1 MKSDLLII
9 IPAYNEEENIEKVVE
24 NLRINYGQYDYIVV
38 NDGSRDSTAQICR
51 EKGFHLLDLPVNLGL
66 AGAFQTGM
74 KYAYEKG
81 YAYAIQFDADGQH
94 LPEYLDA
101 MLERIRQGY
110 DIVIGSRFV
119 RFKKSRSMRMI
130 GSRMITVAIKVTTG
144 ERIADPTSGMRMFSR
159 DMIREF
165 AMNLNYG
172 PEPDTVSYLIKNGA
186 KVSEVQV
193 EMAEREFGSS
203 YLNVIGS
210 MKYMLKMLLSII
222 LVQSFRKR

>member
-1 MKSDLLII
+1 MNSELLII
-9 IPAYNEEENIEKVVE
+9 IPAYNEEENIEKVV
-24 NLRINYGQYDYIVV
+24 NNIRTNYSQYDYIVV
-38 NDGSRDSTAQICR
+38 NDGSRDRTAQICR

-130 GSRMITVAIKVTTG
+130 GSRMIYSSHKDDNRRTDRRPDFRNADVLPGYDQRVCDESELRTG
-144 ERIADPTSGMRMFSR
+144 TGYGFLSYQERGKGF
-159 DMIREF
+159 
-165 AMNLNYG
+165 
-172 PEPDTVSYLIKNGA
+172 
-186 KVSEVQV
+186 
-193 EMAEREFGSS
+193 
-203 YLNVIGS
+203 
-210 MKYMLKMLLSII
+210 
-222 LVQSFRKR
+222 

>member
-24 NLRINYGQYDYIVV
+24 NLRKNYGQYDYIVV
-38 NDGSRDSTAQICR
+38 NDGSKDRTAQICR

-81 YAYAIQFDADGQH
+81 YSYAIQFDADGQH
-94 LPEYLDA
+94 LPEYLGD
-101 MLERIRQGY
+101 MLDRIRQGY

-119 RFKKSRSMRMI
+119 NVRKSSSLRMI
-130 GSRMITVAIKVTTG
+130 GSRMITVAIKLTTG

-159 DMIREF
+159 NMIKEF
-165 AMNLNYG
+165 ALNLNYG

-193 EMAEREFGSS
+193 TMAEREFGTS
-203 YLNVIGS
+203 YLNIIGS
-210 MKYMLKMLLSII
+210 MKYMLKMLLSIL

>member
-81 YAYAIQFDADGQH
+81 YAYAIQFDRFQICQVQEEQIHAYDRQQDDYSSHKDDNRRTDRRPDFRNADV
-94 LPEYLDA
+94 LP
-101 MLERIRQGY
+101 GY
-110 DIVIGSRFV
+110 DQRVCDESELR
-119 RFKKSRSMRMI
+119 
-130 GSRMITVAIKVTTG
+130 TG
-144 ERIADPTSGMRMFSR
+144 TGYGFLSYQERGKGF
-159 DMIREF
+159 
-165 AMNLNYG
+165 
-172 PEPDTVSYLIKNGA
+172 
-186 KVSEVQV
+186 
-193 EMAEREFGSS
+193 
-203 YLNVIGS
+203 
-210 MKYMLKMLLSII
+210 
-222 LVQSFRKR
+222 

>member
-130 GSRMITVAIKVTTG
+130 GSRMITVAIKMTTG
-144 ERIADPTSGMRMFSR
+144 ERIADR